1 MKKLDKLKSI
11 EYRMKSIAEDVNQV
25 KSSLENV
32 DVEVEYLKKENKEGK
47 ETSKEFE

>member
-1 MKKLDKLKSI
+1 MMMQMKKLDKLKSI

-25 KSSLENV
+25 KSSLEYV
-32 DVEVEYLKKENKEGK
+32 DVEMENKEGK